1 MKKIVVV
8 LDPVDNPWPVIT
20 FATHFAKNDGATVHL
35 VFLTLPEEVDY
46 NYPYPND
53 LSIAEDFTT
62 MKNISESNAQL
73 IEDKIQLFKQEFESS
88 QIIFISEKNIS
99 VEDLIKKTEDAD
111 ILIAD
116 EGTGFLKKVL
126 PHIHCPAFIAGEDHL
141 PEKVVLMFNNSDNSK
156 YAIESYISLLPQFQ
170 KLPTFL
176 LSINPDDE
184 KENENYLNNLKF
196 SFADIS
202 LKSLYGNMENQME
215 DFLSGLS
222 GHILVIMGAFGRTE
236 ISRFFH
242 KSRANSVMKEKNVSL
257 FIAHK

>member
-1 MKKIVVV
+1 MKKIVAA
-8 LDPVDNPWPVIT
+8 LDPMDNPWPVIT
-20 FATHFAKNDGATVHL
+20 FATHFAKNDGASVHL

-53 LSIAEDFTT
+53 LSAAEDFTT
-62 MKNISESNAQL
+62 RQNISDSNAQL
-73 IEDKIQLFKQEFESS
+73 IEDNIQLFKQECESS
-88 QIIFISEKNIS
+88 KTRFSSEKNIS
-99 VEDLIKKTEDAD
+99 IEELIKKTEDAD
-111 ILIAD
+111 LLVAD

-126 PHIHCPAFIAGEDHL
+126 PHIHCPALIAGEDHL

-156 YAIESYISLLPQFQ
+156 FAIESYISLLPQFQ

-184 KENENYLNNLKF
+184 KENENYLNNLKS
-196 SFADIS
+196 SFTDIS
-202 LKSLYGNMENQME
+202 LKSLYGNVEKQME

-222 GHILVIMGAFGRTE
+222 GHILVIMGAYGRSE

-242 KSRANSVMKEKNVSL
+242 KSRANSVMKEKNISL